1 MASLIYNRF
10 FMDLALKATNLD
22 TDDLRVALVDSTYTP
37 NKDNTRWVTGS
48 DPFDSEVT
56 GSGYTAGGAQLANTT
71 VTQDDTNDLV
81 KFDADDV
88 TWQTSTITAR
98 NAVVY
103 DSTIAN
109 KNLVACYQFTED
121 KSSANG
127 NFTIQWSSSGLM
139 ELKQG
144 T

>member
-1 MASLIYNRF
+1 MPSVIYNRF
-10 FMDLALKATNLD
+10 WMDLALKATSLSA
-22 TDDLRVALVDSTYTP
+22 DDIRVALVDSTYTP
-37 NKDNTRWVTGS
+37 NKDNTRWVSGS
-48 DPFDSEVT
+48 DPYDSEVT
-56 GSGYTAGGAQLANTT
+56 GSGYTAGGAQLSGSTLS
-71 VTQDDTNDLV
+71 QDDTNDLV
-81 KFDADDV
+81 KWDATDV

-98 NAVVY
+98 VAVVY

-109 KNLVACYQFTED
+109 KNLIAAYQFTED

-139 ELKQG
+139 EFKQG

>member
-1 MASLIYNRF
+1 MASVVYNRF
-10 FMDLALKATNLD
+10 FMNLALKALNFD
-22 TDDLRVALVDSTYTP
+22 TDDLRCALVSNSYTP
-37 NKDNTRWVTGS
+37 DKDHTRWQTTTQPGS
-48 DPFDSEVT
+48 YEVT
-56 GSGYTAGGAQLANTT
+56 GSAYTAGGAQLGNTT

-81 KFDADDV
+81 KLDADDV

-98 NAVVY
+98 NAVIY

-109 KNLVACYQFTED
+109 KDLVACFQFTED

-127 NFTIQWSSSGLM
+127 NFTIQWSSSGLFEM
-139 ELKQG
+139 KQG

>member
-10 FMDLALKATNLD
+10 WMDLGLKATALSA
-22 TDDLRVALVDSTYTP
+22 DDLRVALVDSTYTP

-48 DPFDSEVT
+48 DPYDSEVV
-56 GSGYTAGGAQLANTT
+56 GSAYTAGGAILSGSTL
-71 VTQDDTNDLV
+71 TQDDTNDLV
-81 KFDADDV
+81 KWDATDV

-109 KNLVACYQFTED
+109 KNLIACYQFTED
-121 KSSANG
+121 KASANG
-127 NFTIQWSSSGLM
+127 NFTIQWSGSGLM
-139 ELKQG
+139 EFKQG